1 MTEPSSSWEPA
12 RLRSWSPQY
21 HLLAQPVVRAKDI
34 QTFASAAMLV
44 KNSREAESLA
54 ATEAAIHS

>member
-1 MTEPSSSWEPA
+1 
-12 RLRSWSPQY
+12 
-21 HLLAQPVVRAKDI
+21 LLAQPVVRAKDI

-44 KNSREAESLA
+44 KNSGEAESLA